1 MLTLAVLAGPWPR
14 VGVIAA
20 ALFAASAMLA
30 RTDES
35 RAWSMLGAL
44 LLAPALLLYDV
55 WHSPQLAILHRHPL
69 EAGIVAAV
77 ALAVLAAAAYGVN
90 RIPWI
95 LAPLTALTVPFRI
108 PISTGSGAAATTN
121 NLLVPL
127 YFVIAAS
134 ALAWLVP
141 VLWGSRADRR
151 NVRPAREPR
160 PTPLL
165 FEKLLAAFI
174 VLYALQSLYAPQAGF
189 VKALQNEVF
198 FYVPFA
204 ILLARLRDLNWSREL
219 LIRCLLV
226 TVSLAVAFSLIGFV
240 EEATS
245 HLILSS
251 KLVLSNSLHEY
262 FTVNSVF
269 FDPNIFGRYLALVML
284 LVTTVLIYDK
294 RTRVQIGSIV
304 VLAILWTCL
313 VFTLSRSSLV
323 ALVLGLAVLA
333 AFRWKTRPVIYLGVA
348 AVVVGGI
355 VLATHPS
362 KFGLQNV
369 NTATSGRGN
378 LVTNGIKLFE
388 DRPFAGFGSGSFT
401 PEYRTHFKKAAV
413 SVSDSHNIPITI
425 ASEQGIIGELVYL
438 ALIVAAL
445 LALFRGARG
454 DPYRVGIAAAFV
466 GLLVHT
472 MFYAAF
478 LEDPVTWTLLA
489 VGGSLAVAAR
499 AGAAPER
506 QERHLRAVA

>member
-1 MLTLAVLAGPWPR
+1 MLSLAVLAGPWPR
-14 VGVIAA
+14 IGVVAA

-30 RTDES
+30 RTDER

-44 LLAPALLLYDV
+44 VLAPVLLLDDV
-55 WHSPQLAILHRHPL
+55 WHSPQLSSLHEHPL
-69 EAGIVAAV
+69 EAGIVAAA
-77 ALAVLAAAAYGVN
+77 ALAVLAAAAYGVH

-95 LAPLTALTVPFRI
+95 VGPLTALTVPFRI

-141 VLWGSRADRR
+141 VLWQSRADARGL
-151 NVRPAREPR
+151 RPAREPR
-160 PTPLL
+160 PSPFL
-165 FEKLLAAFI
+165 FEKLLAAYI
-174 VLYALQSLYAPQAGF
+174 VLYALQALYSPSFGF
-189 VKALQNEVF
+189 VKAVQNEVF
-198 FYVPFA
+198 FYIPFA
-204 ILLARLRDLNWSREL
+204 VLLARLRDVQWNREL

-226 TVSLAVAFSLIGFV
+226 TVALAVAFSLIGFV
-240 EEATS
+240 EEATR

-284 LVTTVLIYDK
+284 LVATVLLYDK
-294 RTRVQIGSIV
+294 RTRVQLGSIV

-323 ALVLGLAVLA
+323 ALALGMAVLA

-348 AVVVGGI
+348 AVVAGAI
-355 VLATHPS
+355 VLAIDPS
-362 KFGLQNV
+362 RFGLQNA
-369 NTATSGRGN
+369 NLATGGRGN
-378 LVTNGIKLFE
+378 LVTNGIKLFG

-401 PEYRTHFKKAAV
+401 PEYTTHFRQAAA
-413 SVSDSHNIPITI
+413 SVSDSHDIPITV
-425 ASEQGIIGELVYL
+425 AAEQGIIGELFYL
-438 ALIVAAL
+438 ALVISAL
-445 LALFRGARG
+445 VALFRGARG
-454 DPYRVGIAAAFV
+454 DPYRVGIAAAFIA
-466 GLLVHT
+466 LLLHT
-472 MFYAAF
+472 MLYAAF

-489 VGGSLAVAAR
+489 IGGSLAMAAH
-499 AGAAPER
+499 ANAEPER
-506 QERHLRAVA
+506 RERHLRAVA